1 MAQTECPVCMVSFGE
16 NPHNTVTTECGHK
29 FHYTCLFKWNQ
40 DNSSCPLCRHDFQ
53 DIEPAHAQAPN
64 VYQLPTMNDFDVRD
78 LVEPAESYGM
88 RLTCQECNERV
99 EWCSAGCDRL
109 TCYCQGPQISQH
121 ITNRSPIQQQNTEY
135 PTCVECWRNRYNTVH
150 DFLDQQMTRDLMT
163 EEIYDN
169 DQMVEYYEMFFN
181 NTNGNYVDEDGNLTG
196 LQETTFTDYDEFL
209 DHIRISHRRHIR
221 ATLDIPRD
229 EEETEESEDEEVE
242 TETEADAGTIINN
255 NSWQNLDV
263 DNLFS
268 NFEGLLTFSERPEVT
283 HEQGD
288 EGNESD
294 ASDADTE
301 LDEPIEIEN
310 FDIINIQPLCGP
322 DGEMLIVDKE
332 DKVYNLEGEHVGQR
346 TIVDGHETVNTNT
359 Q

>member
-1 MAQTECPVCMVSFGE
+1 MSQPECPVCMVAFDE
-16 NPHNTVTTECGHK
+16 NPRNTVTTECGHQ
-29 FHYTCLFKWNQ
+29 FHYTCLFNWNK
-40 DNSSCPLCRHDFQ
+40 DNSNCPLCRHGFQ
-53 DIEPAHAQAPN
+53 DIEPAQAPAQAN
-64 VYQLPTMNDFDVRD
+64 VYQLPTMNDFEVRD
-78 LVEPAESYGM
+78 LVEPVELYGM

-99 EWCSAGCDRL
+99 EKCYAGCDRL
-109 TCYCQGPQISQH
+109 TCYCIGPQISRH

-135 PTCVECWRNRYNTVH
+135 PTCVECWHNRYNTVH

-229 EEETEESEDEEVE
+229 EEEETYEESEDEEVE
-242 TETEADAGTIINN
+242 TDTDTIINN

-268 NFEGLLTFSERPEVT
+268 NFEGLLTFSEGPGGPEVT
-283 HEQGD
+283 YEQGD
-288 EGNESD
+288 EGNDSD
-294 ASDADTE
+294 TDTE
-301 LDEPIEIEN
+301 LDEPVEIEHFELN
-310 FDIINIQPLCGP
+310 VQPLCGP
-322 DGEMLIVDKE
+322 DGEIYIVDKE
-332 DKVYNLEGEHVGQR
+332 HMIYNMNGEVVGER
-346 TIVDGHETVNTNT
+346 IVVNGEYQIVMNN
-359 Q
+359 

>member
-1 MAQTECPVCMVSFGE
+1 MAQTECPVCMVAFDE
-16 NPHNTVTTECGHK
+16 NPRNTVTTECGHK
-29 FHYTCLFKWNQ
+29 FHYNCLFNWNK
-40 DNSSCPLCRHDFQ
+40 DNSNCPLCRHDFQ
-53 DIEPAHAQAPN
+53 DIEPAKAPPAN
-64 VYQLPTMNDFDVRD
+64 VYQLPTMNDLEVRD

-109 TCYCQGPQISQH
+109 TCYCQGPQISRH
-121 ITNRSPIQQQNTEY
+121 ITNRSPIQQQNTDY

-196 LQETTFTDYDEFL
+196 LQDSTFTDYDDFR
-209 DHIRISHRRHIR
+209 DHIRITHRRHIR

-242 TETEADAGTIINN
+242 TGTEARTGTIINN

-268 NFEGLLTFSERPEVT
+268 NFGGLLTFSERPEVNN
-283 HEQGD
+283 D
-288 EGNESD
+288 ASDESD

-332 DKVYNLEGEHVGQR
+332 DKVYNLEGEQVGER
-346 TIVDGHETVNTNT
+346 TLVDGEYQVNTNT